1 MKNLLLS
8 LLLTIFLIL
17 LFVMVFGFSKNFYL
31 REFSLYHPEKTLN
44 INSKFVRYA
53 GQVIPEYLM
62 GKRDNLQIPGFKNF
76 FNEREIKHM
85 DDVKRIFI
93 WVKIISVLSLITFL
107 IFLKPNGLPLVLLY
121 SLILI
126 AIILFIFLFLPF
138 NLSFTKFHEILFNN
152 ELWLLN
158 PETDRLIVL
167 LPERFFIDATR
178 GIILSTMFTLGSLLV
193 VFKLIEKEK
202 K

>member
-1 MKNLLLS
+1 MRNIFLS
-8 LLLTIFLIL
+8 LLLIIFLLL
-17 LFVMVFGFSKNFYL
+17 LFAMVFGFSKNFYL

-53 GQVIPEYLM
+53 GHVIPEYLM

-85 DDVKRIFI
+85 NDVKRIFI

-167 LPERFFIDATR
+167 LPERFFIDAAR

>member
-1 MKNLLLS
+1 MRNIFLS
-8 LLLTIFLIL
+8 LLLIVFLLL
-17 LFVMVFGFSKNFYL
+17 LFAMVFGFSKNFYL

-85 DDVKRIFI
+85 DDVKRIFK

-107 IFLKPNGLPLVLLY
+107 IFLKADGIPLVLLY

-138 NLSFTKFHEILFNN
+138 DLSFTKFHEILFNN

-167 LPERFFIDATR
+167 LPERFFIDATK

-193 VFKLIEKEK
+193 IFKLIEKEK

>member
-1 MKNLLLS
+1 MRNVFLS
-8 LLLTIFLIL
+8 LLLIVFLLL
-17 LFVMVFGFSKNFYL
+17 LFAMVFGFSKNFYL

-85 DDVKRIFI
+85 DDVKRIFK
-93 WVKIISVLSLITFL
+93 WVKIISVLSLIAFL
-107 IFLKPNGLPLVLLY
+107 IFLKADGIPLVLLY

-138 NLSFTKFHEILFNN
+138 DLSFTKFHEILFNN

-167 LPERFFIDATR
+167 LPERFFIDATK
-178 GIILSTMFTLGSLLV
+178 GIILSTIFTLGSLLV

>member
-1 MKNLLLS
+1 MRNIFLS
-8 LLLTIFLIL
+8 LLLIVFLLL
-17 LFVMVFGFSKNFYL
+17 LFAMVFGFSKNFYL

-53 GQVIPEYLM
+53 GHVIPEYLM

-193 VFKLIEKEK
+193 IFKLIEKEK

>member
-1 MKNLLLS
+1 MRNVFLS
-8 LLLTIFLIL
+8 LLLIVFLLL
-17 LFVMVFGFSKNFYL
+17 LFAMVFGFSKNFYL
-31 REFSLYHPEKTLN
+31 REFSFYHPEKTLN

-62 GKRDNLQIPGFKNF
+62 GKRDSLQIPGFKNF
-76 FNEREIKHM
+76 FNEREMKHM
-85 DDVKRIFI
+85 DDVKRIFK
-93 WVKIISVLSLITFL
+93 WVKIISALSLITFL
-107 IFLKPNGLPLVLLY
+107 VFLKAEGLPLVLLY

-138 NLSFTKFHEILFNN
+138 DLSFTKFHEILFNN

-167 LPERFFIDATR
+167 LPEKFFIDAAR

-193 VFKLIEKEK
+193 IFKLIEKEK

>member
-1 MKNLLLS
+1 MRNIFLS
-8 LLLTIFLIL
+8 LLLIVFLLL
-17 LFVMVFGFSKNFYL
+17 LFAMVFGFSKNFYL

-193 VFKLIEKEK
+193 IFKLIEKEK

>member
-1 MKNLLLS
+1 MRNIFLS
-8 LLLTIFLIL
+8 LLLIVFLLL
-17 LFVMVFGFSKNFYL
+17 LFAMVFGFSKNFYL

-62 GKRDNLQIPGFKNF
+62 GKRDNPQIPGFKNF

-85 DDVKRIFI
+85 DDVKRIFK

-107 IFLKPNGLPLVLLY
+107 VFLKAEGLPLVLLY

-138 NLSFTKFHEILFNN
+138 DLSFTKFHEILFNN

-167 LPERFFIDATR
+167 LPERFFINATR

-193 VFKLIEKEK
+193 IFKLIEKEK

>member
-31 REFSLYHPEKTLN
+31 REFSLYHPENTLK
-44 INSKFVRYA
+44 INPKFVRYA

-62 GKRDNLQIPGFKNF
+62 GKRDNIQIPGFKNF

-85 DDVKRIFI
+85 DDVKRIFK
-93 WVKIISVLSLITFL
+93 WVKIISFLSLIIFL
-107 IFLKPNGLPLVLLY
+107 IFLKAESLPSILMY
-121 SLILI
+121 SLTLTILLILI
-126 AIILFIFLFLPF
+126 FLIVPF
-138 NLSFTKFHEILFNN
+138 DLLFTKFHEVLFNN

-167 LPERFFIDATR
+167 LPERFFIDATK
-178 GIILSTMFTLGSLLV
+178 GIILSTMFTLGSLLAI
-193 VFKLIEKEK
+193 FKLIERK
-202 K
+202 KK

>member
-1 MKNLLLS
+1 MRNIFLSILLIVFLLL
-8 LLLTIFLIL
+8 
-17 LFVMVFGFSKNFYL
+17 LFAIVFGFSKNFYL

-85 DDVKRIFI
+85 DDVKRIFK

-107 IFLKPNGLPLVLLY
+107 IFLKADGIPLVLLY

-167 LPERFFIDATR
+167 LPERFFIDATK

-193 VFKLIEKEK
+193 IFKLIEKEK

>member
-1 MKNLLLS
+1 MRNIFLS
-8 LLLTIFLIL
+8 LLLIVFLLL
-17 LFVMVFGFSKNFYL
+17 LFAMVFGFSKNFYL

-53 GQVIPEYLM
+53 GQVISEYLM

-193 VFKLIEKEK
+193 IFKLIEKEK

>member
-1 MKNLLLS
+1 MRNIFLS
-8 LLLTIFLIL
+8 LLLIVFLLL
-17 LFVMVFGFSKNFYL
+17 LFAMVFGFSKNFYL

-85 DDVKRIFI
+85 DDVKRIFK
-93 WVKIISVLSLITFL
+93 WVKIISVLSLIAFL
-107 IFLKPNGLPLVLLY
+107 IFLKADGIPLVLLY

-138 NLSFTKFHEILFNN
+138 DLSFTKFHEILFNN

-167 LPERFFIDATR
+167 LPEKFFIDAAR
-178 GIILSTMFTLGSLLV
+178 EIILSTMFTLGSLLV
-193 VFKLIEKEK
+193 IFKLIEKEK

>member
-1 MKNLLLS
+1 MRNIFLS
-8 LLLTIFLIL
+8 LLLIIFLLL
-17 LFVMVFGFSKNFYL
+17 LFAMVFGFSKNFYL

-85 DDVKRIFI
+85 NDVKRIFI

-138 NLSFTKFHEILFNN
+138 DLSFTKFHEILFNN

-167 LPERFFIDATR
+167 LPERFFIDAAR

>member
-1 MKNLLLS
+1 MRNIFLS
-8 LLLTIFLIL
+8 LLLIIFLLL
-17 LFVMVFGFSKNFYL
+17 LFAMVFGFSKNFYL

-53 GQVIPEYLM
+53 GHVIPEYLM

-167 LPERFFIDATR
+167 LPERFFIDAAR

>member
-1 MKNLLLS
+1 MRNIFLSILLIVFLLL
-8 LLLTIFLIL
+8 
-17 LFVMVFGFSKNFYL
+17 LFAIVFGFSKNFYL

-85 DDVKRIFI
+85 DDVKRIFK

-107 IFLKPNGLPLVLLY
+107 IFLKADGIPLVLLY

-138 NLSFTKFHEILFNN
+138 DLSFTKFHEILFNN

-193 VFKLIEKEK
+193 IFKLIEKEK

>member
-1 MKNLLLS
+1 MRNIFLS
-8 LLLTIFLIL
+8 LLLIVFLLL
-17 LFVMVFGFSKNFYL
+17 LFAMVFGFSKNFYL

-62 GKRDNLQIPGFKNF
+62 GKRDSLQIPGFKNF

-138 NLSFTKFHEILFNN
+138 DLSFTKFHEILFNN

-193 VFKLIEKEK
+193 IFKLIEKEK

>member
-1 MKNLLLS
+1 MRNIFLS
-8 LLLTIFLIL
+8 LLLIVFLLL
-17 LFVMVFGFSKNFYL
+17 LFAMVFGFSKNFYL

-138 NLSFTKFHEILFNN
+138 DLSFTKFHEILFNN

-193 VFKLIEKEK
+193 IFKLIEKEK